1 MWETWVRSLDWED
14 PLEKEKATH
23 SSILAWEVHGVAKS
37 QTRLSYF
44 HFTSCLRK
52 WGSHPPVKEKHGH
65 TSAQRS
71 TSLLLPRGLCHT
83 WCNGIGFKLIFRN
96 VWIRKNLTSHST
108 GEQWSLSW
116 EFKFNCICL
125 FWVWSPFSLEDGP
138 KIPVYLFLLIPLST
152 VFCQSRFRQIC
163 KPVIP
168 VIWNNSWSLLFWRK
182 SYGQFSSGSDQIIDY
197 I

>member
-1 MWETWVRSLDWED
+1 MGSQRVGLSDFQSPYYQILDSGVRWQWLMPTWGGLACCFLGFPCGSKNPPAMQETPVLFLNWED

-23 SSILAWEVHGVAKS
+23 SSILAWEVHGVVKS
-37 QTRLSYF
+37 QTRLNYF

-108 GEQWSLSW
+108 GEQWSLS
-116 EFKFNCICL
+116 
-125 FWVWSPFSLEDGP
+125 
-138 KIPVYLFLLIPLST
+138 
-152 VFCQSRFRQIC
+152 
-163 KPVIP
+163 
-168 VIWNNSWSLLFWRK
+168 
-182 SYGQFSSGSDQIIDY
+182 
-197 I
+197 